1 MRPLLK
7 WLAFGVAAFLL
18 LIVAALW
25 FIDTN
30 IGHRLIADQIAA
42 QAPKSGLRIKIGRI
56 DGSIYGKAQLRAVR
70 LYDSAGLFFE
80 APAVDLD
87 WSPQRWIS
95 NSLDINSLHSDFAT
109 LHKLPKLTPGDP
121 NRAILPAFDIR
132 IGSLSIDTLWIEPRV
147 TGVRRIGKLSGSA
160 DIVAGRAKVQLNAST
175 DAGDALALKLDAEPD
190 RDRFDLQADVK
201 APSRGVLGA
210 LVGTARPFDV
220 TVSGN
225 GAWRAWAGKLAA
237 SVSGAPIADLALIA
251 NAGTFGLDGRLALA
265 SLTKGR
271 LQQLTAPVVRV
282 SGQATL
288 KNRRLDGSLKLGS
301 AALAMTADGLIDLS
315 TNRFNALNINAK
327 LLQSEALF
335 ANMRGG
341 PLTLKARLDGPFATA
356 KFDYLLT
363 AATLIFG
370 TTGFENA
377 RASGQG
383 RLSRSPVTVP
393 VRFSASRVSGVGNV
407 AGGILA
413 NLLVIGDLKVTTK
426 TITSDT
432 LKLTSDKIS
441 SRLTLLVDLA
451 TGRYDVGFAGELER
465 YAIPGLGIVD
475 VRTNLKFMPGV
486 GGKGTILAGTGQ
498 AWVRRLDN
506 KFLASLTQGLPQIET
521 NLVRGADGILRFT
534 NLRLT
539 APGIALTGNGIRR
552 ADGTFLFEA
561 SGRQS
566 RYGPIVRLL
575 LDGPIQR
582 PRLDIMFKSPNAAM
596 GLSDVRLLLDPNA
609 AGYVW
614 NARGGSTL
622 GNFTGA
628 GTILLPTGGAAKI
641 NVAALDVSGINARGS
656 LISRDGGFEGGLTL
670 SGSGISGTLDF
681 APAGNIQQ
689 IEAHLK
695 ARDARLNG
703 PPLMSAQRGQLD
715 GVMLLDPAGT
725 TIDATISGQ
734 GLSRGGVSLARL
746 AANFKLRGGVGEVRA
761 SLAGSRGRSFD
772 VQTVAQ
778 VRPDRVELTGSG
790 TVDRKPIRLI
800 SPALFTREAS
810 GWRLSQT
817 ALEFA
822 GGRIQTSGLF
832 GERAIEFDANVS
844 RMPLTILDVVYP
856 QLGLGG
862 SASGTV
868 TYRAANG
875 GLPSGKADVRISGLT
890 RSGLVLSSKPLD
902 VGIAAVLSPNNAAAR
917 AVAVS
922 GGQTIGRGQIKL
934 TPGAG
939 PDIMT
944 RLNRAP
950 MFAQLRFNGAADTLW
965 RLAGVEAID
974 LSGPVA
980 IAADITG
987 TLNDPRIAGSL
998 RTNGARI
1005 ESTVTGMVLT
1015 GVKASGRFGG
1025 STLTIDQFSAASGKE
1040 GKLSGSGTFDLS
1052 SSRGFA
1058 MDLNVVADQAHLIAR
1073 DELSATVTGPLS
1085 LKSDANGGLISGD
1098 IVLDKSSYRLGRA
1111 ASAVA
1116 AISQLSVTEIN
1127 TNVEAPVRRAQPT
1140 SWQLAIKARAPGRVS
1155 VTGLG
1160 IESEWRARLEIGGST
1175 NAPVIR
1181 GQADLVRGGY
1191 EFAGRRFDLAR
1202 GIIRFQG
1209 ESPPDPILD
1218 IVANGDTQGLNA
1230 TIRVTG
1236 TGQRPEIA
1244 FSSTPA
1250 LPQDEL
1256 LARLLFG
1263 TSITNLSAPEA
1274 VQLASAVASLQGG
1287 GNGLNPINALRNAIG
1302 LDRLRILPAD
1312 TTTGQRTSIAAGKYL
1327 TRRIYFE
1334 VISDGQ
1340 GYSATRAE
1348 FQITRWLSL
1357 LSTISSIGR
1366 QSATLRVSKDY

>member
-1 MRPLLK
+1 LRPLLK
-7 WLAFGVAAFLL
+7 WLALGIAALLL
-18 LIVAALW
+18 LISTALW
-25 FIDTN
+25 FVDTS

-56 DGSIYGKAQLRAVR
+56 DGSLYGKAQLRAVR
-70 LYDSAGLFFE
+70 LYDPAGLFFE
-80 APAVDLD
+80 APAIDLD
-87 WSPQRWIS
+87 WSPLRWIN
-95 NSLDINSLHSDFAT
+95 NSFYINRLHSDFAT
-109 LHKLPKLTPGDP
+109 LHKLPKLKAGDP
-121 NRAILPAFDIR
+121 NRPILPGFDIH
-132 IGSLSIDTLWIEPRV
+132 IGALSINTLRIEPPV
-147 TGVRRIGKLSGSA
+147 TGVRRSGKLSGSA
-160 DIVAGRAKVQLNAST
+160 DIVAGRAKVILNAST

-190 RDRFDLQADVK
+190 RDRFDLQANAK
-201 APSRGVLGA
+201 APARGVLGA
-210 LVGTARPFDV
+210 LAGTARPFDLAIN
-220 TVSGN
+220 GN
-225 GAWRAWAGKLAA
+225 GAWHAWSGRFAA
-237 SVSGAPIADLALIA
+237 TVSGATVADLTLTA
-251 NAGTFGLDGRLALA
+251 NAGTFGVDGRLALTT
-265 SLTKGR
+265 LTKGR
-271 LQQLTAPVVRV
+271 VQRLTAPVVRV
-282 SGQATL
+282 SGKATL
-288 KNRRLDGSLKLGS
+288 KNRRLDGTLKLGS
-301 AALAMTADGLIDLS
+301 SALAVNADGLIDLGTS
-315 TNRFNALNINAK
+315 RFNALNINAK
-327 LLQSEALF
+327 LLQSTALF
-335 ANMRGG
+335 TNMSGG
-341 PLTLKARLDGPFATA
+341 PLTLKARVDGPFATA
-356 KFDYLLT
+356 KFDYLL
-363 AATLIFG
+363 AASTLAFG

-393 VRFSASRVSGVGNV
+393 VRFIAARVTGVGNV
-407 AGGILA
+407 AGGILG
-413 NLLVIGDLKVTTK
+413 NLVVTGDLKVTAK
-426 TITSDT
+426 TITSDA
-432 LKLTSDKIS
+432 LKLTSDKLS
-441 SRLTLLVDLA
+441 SRLTLLVDLSN
-451 TGRYDVGFAGELER
+451 GRYDIGFAGELER

-486 GGKGTILAGTGQ
+486 GGKGTILAGRGQ

-506 KFLASLTQGLPQIET
+506 KFLASLTQGMPQIET
-521 NLVRGADGILRFT
+521 GLVRGADGMLRFN

-539 APGIALTGNGIRR
+539 APGITLTGNGIRR
-552 ADGTFLFEA
+552 PDGTFQFEA
-561 SGRQS
+561 SGRQA
-566 RYGPIVRLL
+566 RYGQIVRLL

-582 PRLDIMFKSPNAAM
+582 PKLDILFKAPNAEM
-596 GLSDVRLLLDPNA
+596 GLSDVRLLLEPNP
-609 AGYVW
+609 AGYAW
-614 NARGGSTL
+614 TARGGSTL

-628 GTILLPTGGAAKI
+628 GSVLLPLGGAATI

-656 LISRDGGFEGGLTL
+656 LISREGGFDGSLAMA
-670 SGSGISGTLDF
+670 GSGISGTLDF
-681 APAGNIQQ
+681 APAGTIQR

-695 ARDARLNG
+695 ARDAKLSG

-715 GVMLLDPAGT
+715 GVMLLDPTGT
-725 TIDATISGQ
+725 TIEGTVSGQ
-734 GLSRGGVSLARL
+734 GLARGNLLLARL
-746 AANFKLRGGVGEVRA
+746 AANVKLRGGVGEVRA

-772 VQTVAQ
+772 IQTVAQ
-778 VRPDRVELTGSG
+778 VSAGRVELIGSG

-800 SPALFTREAS
+800 SPALFARETR
-810 GWRLSQT
+810 GWRLSPT
-817 ALEFA
+817 TLDFA

-832 GERAIEFDANVS
+832 GERATEFDADVS
-844 RMPLTILDVVYP
+844 QMPLTILDVAYP

-868 TYRAANG
+868 MYRATDGA
-875 GLPSGKADVRISGLT
+875 LPSGKANVRISRLT

-902 VGIAAVLSPNNAAAR
+902 VGIAAVLSANNAAAR

-934 TPGAG
+934 TAGAG
-939 PDIMT
+939 PDLMT

-950 MFAQLRFNGAADTLW
+950 MFAQIRYSGAADTLW
-965 RLAGVEAID
+965 RLTGTEAVD

-980 IAADITG
+980 IGADITG
-987 TLNDPRIAGSL
+987 TLNDPRITGSL

-1005 ESTVTGMVLT
+1005 ESAVTGMVLT

-1025 STLTIDQFSAASGKE
+1025 SMLTIDQFTAASGKD
-1040 GKLSGSGTFDLS
+1040 GRLSGSGTFDLS
-1052 SSRGFA
+1052 SARGFA
-1058 MDLNVVADQAHLIAR
+1058 MDLNVMADQARLIAR

-1085 LKSDANGGLISGD
+1085 LKSDASGGLISGD

-1127 TNVEAPVRRAQPT
+1127 TNADAPVRRAQPT
-1140 SWQLAIKARAPGRVS
+1140 SWQLAIKARAPERVS

-1160 IESEWRARLEIGGST
+1160 IDSEWRARLEIGGSA

-1202 GIIRFQG
+1202 GVIRFQG

-1218 IVANGDTQGLNA
+1218 IIANGDTQGLNA

-1256 LARLLFG
+1256 LSRLLFG

-1348 FQITRWLSL
+1348 FQITRWLSV

-1366 QSATLRVSKDY
+1366 QSATVRVSKDY

>member
-1 MRPLLK
+1 MRPLFK
-7 WLAFGVAAFLL
+7 WLTFGVAAFLL
-18 LIVAALW
+18 LITAALW
-25 FIDTN
+25 FIDTS

-56 DGSIYGKAQLRAVR
+56 DGSIYGKAELRAVR
-70 LYDSAGLFFE
+70 LYDPTGLFFE
-80 APAVDLD
+80 APVVDLD
-87 WSPQRWIS
+87 WSPRRWIS
-95 NSLDINSLHSDFAT
+95 NSLDIKSLHSDFAT
-109 LHKLPKLTPGDP
+109 LHKLPKLKPGDP
-121 NRAILPAFDIR
+121 NRPILPAFDIR
-132 IGSLSIDTLWIEPRV
+132 IGALSIDTLRIEPRV
-147 TGVRRIGKLSGSA
+147 IGVRRIGKLSGSA

-190 RDRFDLQADVK
+190 RDRFELQADVK

-210 LVGTARPFDV
+210 LVGTTRPFDV

-237 SVSGAPIADLALIA
+237 SVSGAPIADLALTA
-251 NAGTFGLDGRLALA
+251 NAGTFGIDGRLALA

-271 LQQLTAPVVRV
+271 LQKLTAPVVRV

-288 KNRRLDGSLKLGS
+288 NNRRLDGSLKLGS
-301 AALAMTADGLIDLS
+301 AALAVTADGLIDLS
-315 TNRFNALNINAK
+315 TSRFNALNIDAK

-393 VRFSASRVSGVGNV
+393 VRFSATRVSGVGNV

-413 NLLVIGDLKVTTK
+413 NLLVTGDLKVTTK
-426 TITSDT
+426 AITSDA
-432 LKLTSDKIS
+432 LKLTSDKLS

-475 VRTNLKFMPGV
+475 VRTDLKFMPGA

-506 KFLASLTQGLPQIET
+506 KFLASLTQGLPRIET
-521 NLVRGADGILRFT
+521 GILRGADGILRFS

-539 APGIALTGNGIRR
+539 APGITLTGNGIRR

-561 SGRQS
+561 SGRQA

-609 AGYVW
+609 AGYAW
-614 NARGGSTL
+614 NARGGSAL

-628 GTILLPTGGAAKI
+628 GTILLPASGAATI

-670 SGSGISGTLDF
+670 AGSGIGGTLDF
-681 APAGNIQQ
+681 APAGNIQR

-703 PPLMSAQRGQLD
+703 PPLMSAQRGQFD
-715 GVMLLDPAGT
+715 AVMLLDPAGT

-746 AANFKLRGGVGEVRA
+746 AANVKLRGGIGEVRA

-778 VRPDRVELTGSG
+778 VRPDRIELMGSG

-800 SPALFTREAS
+800 SPALFTREAN

-832 GERAIEFDANVS
+832 GERATEFDANVS

-856 QLGLGG
+856 GLGLGG
-862 SASGTV
+862 SASGTI

-875 GLPSGKADVRISGLT
+875 RLPSGKANVRISGLT

-902 VGIAAVLSPNNAAAR
+902 VGIAAVLSANNAAAR
-917 AVAVS
+917 AVALS

-934 TPGAG
+934 TPGVG
-939 PDIMT
+939 LDIMT

-980 IAADITG
+980 IGADITG
-987 TLNDPRIAGSL
+987 TLNDPRIAGSI

-1025 STLTIDQFSAASGKE
+1025 STLTIDQFTAQSGKE

-1052 SSRGFA
+1052 STRGFA
-1058 MDLNVVADQAHLIAR
+1058 MNLNVIADQARLIAR
-1073 DELSATVTGPLS
+1073 DELSATVTGPIS
-1085 LKSDANGGLISGD
+1085 LKSDASGGLISGD
-1098 IVLDKSSYRLGRA
+1098 IVLDRSSYRLGRA

-1127 TNVEAPVRRAQPT
+1127 TNVNAPVRRAQPT
-1140 SWQLAIKARAPGRVS
+1140 SWQLAIKARAPARVS

-1160 IESEWRARLEIGGST
+1160 IESEWRARLEIGGSAT
-1175 NAPVIR
+1175 APVIR

-1191 EFAGRRFDLAR
+1191 EFAGRRFDLSR

-1209 ESPPDPILD
+1209 ENPPDPILD

-1366 QSATLRVSKDY
+1366 QSATLKVSKDY